1 MCSSPLFF
9 FFRYAWKR
17 IIKENAMERVLSILN
32 KYLLANKVNEFRMIN
47 VPDKYVRVELTL
59 RHWFRIK
66 FYWQDGEVT
75 MFDMSTDIPFG
86 WNDSYTIEELVDLQ
100 NFISDVRILPN
111 DEGHIVW
118 LHEKVKETYERLI
131 VEYGN

>member
-1 MCSSPLFF
+1 
-9 FFRYAWKR
+9 
-17 IIKENAMERVLSILN
+17 MERVLSILN
-32 KYLLANKVNEFRMIN
+32 KYLLANKVNEFRIIN
-47 VPDKYVRVELTL
+47 VPDKYVRIELTL

-86 WNDSYTIEELVDLQ
+86 WGTDSYTPEELVDLQ

-118 LHEKVKETYERLI
+118 LHKKVKEVYERLI